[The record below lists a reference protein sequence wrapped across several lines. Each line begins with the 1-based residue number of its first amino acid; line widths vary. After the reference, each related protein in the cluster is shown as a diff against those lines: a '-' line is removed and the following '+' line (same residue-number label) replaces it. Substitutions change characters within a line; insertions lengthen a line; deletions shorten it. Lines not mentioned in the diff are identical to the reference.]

1 MADDI
6 NPSQINPIS
15 NGDQKDVLDILPS
28 NDDLVTKINNWKA
41 DSKSFHED
49 LLKKQ
54 KKSEEYYLGN
64 QTRKDRVPGHL
75 SDFVQNRIFE
85 SVETIVPIITSR
97 PAEFLVKSPDISE
110 LGVERAKKVQMTL
123 ANKYEDL
130 VVPQKLEDASRSA
143 LIYRFGALKF
153 FWDTETDDVGV
164 KYIRP
169 QRLILPHYGGRFV
182 QDLPYVIEKI
192 DMTYQE
198 ISDFFGVEVT
208 NDLVAMS
215 KSNDNAEGDIS
226 LDKRV
231 WTIDEVW
238 TNWWRAWKYEA
249 KILKKEV
256 NPYFDF
262 AEGSTKN
269 HWKKPLKPYILLAPF
284 SLGKGPIPEMS
295 VVEQSMPIQ
304 DGINSIT
311 RIIINHSAKM
321 GNGAW
326 LVDSQTMTK
335 EEADQIR
342 NEAGI
347 IIYGSGV
354 ANSNNL
360 RRDAPP
366 PLPNYMFELWNGLTR
381 SLDNLFGI
389 HSTTRGE
396 REGKETARGRILLKQ
411 ADLGRLDYIVREIDR
426 GVKELGDGWVQLMK
440 MFYTDSR
447 KIKMLGDTGDFSVF
461 DMGAEDIEDGA
472 EIMVRSGSTLPNDE
486 VSEADQALQLWQ
498 QGAIDPISLYEK
510 LKFPD
515 PMKAAERLMKWKMGT
530 LIPVEQPAPAGGT
543 PGGGGEVAPSQP
555 VSPLAEVPIG
565 G

>member
-1 MADDI
+1 MDNI
-6 NPSQINPIS
+6 NPDQINPIAS
-15 NGDQKDVLDILPS
+15 GDLKDVLNILPS
-28 NDDLVTKINNWKA
+28 DDELVTKINNWLA
-41 DSKSFHED
+41 ETRDYHD
-49 LLKKQ
+49 QLLKKQ
-54 KKSEEYYLGN
+54 KKAEEYYLGN
-64 QTRKDRVPGHL
+64 QTKRDRIPGHL

-97 PAEFLVKSPDISE
+97 PAEFLVKSPDASE
-110 LGVERAKKVQMTL
+110 LGIQRAKKVQMTL
-123 ANKYEDL
+123 ANKYQDL

-143 LIYRFGALKF
+143 LLYRFGALKF
-153 FWDTETDDVGV
+153 FWDADIDDVGV
-164 KYIRP
+164 KYVRP
-169 QRLILPHYGGRFV
+169 QRIYLPNYGGRFV
-182 QDLPYVIEKI
+182 QDCPYLIEKV

-198 ISDFFGVEVT
+198 VKDFFGDDVA
-208 NDLVAMS
+208 NDLVTMQQT
-215 KSNDNAEGDIS
+215 SNNGEEINLEA
-226 LDKRV
+226 RV
-231 WTIDEVW
+231 WTINEVW
-238 TNWWRAWKYEA
+238 TNWWRAWKYES
-249 KILKKEV
+249 KILKKEQ

-262 AEGSTKN
+262 AEGSKKN
-269 HWKKPLKPYILLAPF
+269 HWKYPLKPYILLAPF
-284 SLGKGPIPEMS
+284 SLGKGPIPEAS
-295 VVEQSMPIQ
+295 VVEQAIPIQ

-326 LVDSQTMTK
+326 LVDSATMTK

-347 IIYGSGV
+347 IIYGNGV
-354 ANSNNL
+354 ANSNNI

-396 REGKETARGRILLKQ
+396 REGRETAKGRTLLKA

-426 GVKELGDGWVQLMK
+426 AVKELGDGLVQMMK
-440 MFYTDSR
+440 MFYTDAR
-447 KIKMLGDTGDFSVF
+447 KIKMLGDTGDFEVF
-461 DMGAEDIEDGA
+461 EMGGEDIEDGA
-472 EIMVRSGSTLPNDE
+472 EILVRSGSTLPTDE
-486 VSEADQALQLWQ
+486 VSEADQALTLWQ

-530 LIPVEQPAPAGGT
+530 LIPVEQPVP
-543 PGGGGEVAPSQP
+543 PGGGGGVAPS
-555 VSPLAEVPIG
+555 PISEGILG
-565 G
+565 GQ